1 MVVTKHFAVHG
12 NKYRKS
18 LIKYILNPDKTNQLK
33 LVSDFGMSNYLDF
46 PNYEE
51 MVEMY
56 QVNLVNNDR
65 LYDSRNVRRQV
76 KQTKIHAHHLIQSF
90 SPEDNLTPEE
100 INHIGY
106 ETITELTGGNFR
118 FIVTTHT
125 DKNHVHNHILIN
137 SVDLNAHKKLKWD
150 YTQERNLRLISDRLA
165 KEAGAKIITPNR
177 YSHEKFVTYRKSN
190 HKFELKQRFYFLME
204 NSKNFDDFLFK
215 AEALNVQIDFSRN
228 HARFFMTDMPMKQVI
243 RGKQL
248 DKRQPY
254 TDEYFREQFAKRAI
268 EQCLDFLLPRVSD
281 LSQLLEFAQEL
292 NLTISLKQKNVAFT
306 LTENGHSITV
316 NNQKLSSKNPYDVQF
331 FETYFEKRREVLAI
345 DQSQLISDFEG
356 YCEEQE
362 KDKLDYE
369 DLQEAYQ
376 AFKEKRDQVQ
386 EFEVVLAEHQIDKLV
401 KDGLFI
407 RMNYGVKKEGLVF
420 IPNRQLDIKET
431 ESGKHYHVFIRETAQ
446 FFIYNKEAS
455 ELNRYMRGREL
466 ILQLTNDSQSIPKRR
481 RPTIDTLK
489 KKIEE
494 INLLIELDTENKSYQ
509 EVKDEIVKDIAQ
521 LDLTI
526 TGLQDHIAHLNKVV
540 EVLLNLNNN
549 DIENRR
555 LARYDYAKMNLTAA
569 IKIEEVEKEIGT
581 CQNEL
586 NQSIDDY
593 ESLVRRLESFVNLF
607 KDTKDFSSLKALN
620 VDFD

>member
-331 FETYFEKRREVLAI
+331 FETYFEKRREVPAI

-356 YCEEQE
+356 YCEEEE

-569 IKIEEVEKEIGT
+569 IKIEEV
-581 CQNEL
+581 QNEL